1 MAKVMQNNHFFEPF
15 PNPNHFVFYK
25 YYPSQKAA
33 WNRPETADV
42 GKDYATVESDH
53 HAQCIHQVGMTPCF

>member
-1 MAKVMQNNHFFEPF
+1 MTKAMQNNHFFEPF

-42 GKDYATVESDH
+42 GEDYATV
-53 HAQCIHQVGMTPCF
+53 